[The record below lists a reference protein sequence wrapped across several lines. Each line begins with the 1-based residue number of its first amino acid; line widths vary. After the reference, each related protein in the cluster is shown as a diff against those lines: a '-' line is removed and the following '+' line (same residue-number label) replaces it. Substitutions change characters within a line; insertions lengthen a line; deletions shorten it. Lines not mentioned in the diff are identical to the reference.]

1 MMPYDTYRLYQIERL
16 KNLGEI
22 RQADEQAAQFVS
34 AVSSLFSRFAW
45 PVRRLAAAL
54 SRPSRRRGQLQP
66 EVVRIFEREHV
77 NATRRQLPGATDF
90 NLTWSA
96 LRVPCSAT
104 MNGIFSPSEAAEQSG
119 FSLET
124 LRYYERIGL
133 LDGIDRAPSGHRRF
147 RGEDL
152 EWLGVLR
159 CLRDTGMPIAQM
171 RRYAELARCGDATL
185 VERMNLL
192 TEHELNVQAKIA
204 LLQAQQKHLWEKISW
219 YREQL
224 SAAG

>member
-1 MMPYDTYRLYQIERL
+1 MMPYDTYRLYQVERP
-16 KNLGEI
+16 KTPGEI

-34 AVSSLFSRFAW
+34 AVSWLFSGFAR
-45 PVRRLAAAL
+45 PVRR
-54 SRPSRRRGQLQP
+54 P
-66 EVVRIFEREHV
+66 
-77 NATRRQLPGATDF
+77 RRQVPGAADF

-152 EWLGVLR
+152 EWLEVLR

-171 RRYAELARCGDATL
+171 RRYADLARCGDATL

-192 TEHELNVQAKIA
+192 TEHELTVQGKIA
-204 LLQAQQKHLWEKISW
+204 LLQAQQEHLREKIDW

-224 SAAG
+224 PAAAG